1 MDFMRKNHRRPSKYR
16 QEEMVLVNWA
26 KHCRKVRNRGK
37 MPPERL
43 KLFEQLTAAAEECHR
58 VNQYLYASGVRV
70 ELPPAEAE
78 AGKKEADKKEADKKE
93 AGAKE
98 QQD

>member
-16 QEEMVLVNWA
+16 QEEIVLVNWA

-43 KLFEQLTAAAEECHR
+43 KLFEQLVAAAAECHR
-58 VNQYLYASGVRV
+58 VNQYLYASGEKV
-70 ELPPAEAE
+70 ERPAVE
-78 AGKKEADKKEADKKE
+78 AGADAGTKKAGRKEE

-98 QQD
+98 QQK